1 MVLLQFAVFAGISDG
16 LSIYFGW
23 VLLLF
28 LFQQVICAVF
38 HALSHNAH
46 IIGFQL
52 GKILIHIRQR
62 RGRFQQ
68 RPHPCKGEVHFFR
81 CQNNVL
87 TDAVLVG
94 VVQNFFGRLC
104 GQP

>member
-1 MVLLQFAVFAGISDG
+1 MVLLQFAVFAGISDR
-16 LSIYFGW
+16 LSIYFGR

-38 HALSHNAH
+38 HTLSHNAH

-68 RPHPCKGEVHFFR
+68 RPHLCKGEVHFFR
-81 CQNNVL
+81 CKNNVL
-87 TDAVLVG
+87 TDAVLIR
-94 VVQNFFGRLC
+94 VV
-104 GQP
+104 